1 MLLAFERL
9 RPLVSGGLLPSSEET
24 VVDRVRDLE
33 VEVAIR
39 CARERLRVGGR
50 LRLVDGKV
58 PDAEADELV
67 VDGGLHGRDRSRGR
81 NPRLL
86 LLLRMNEPT

>member
-1 MLLAFERL
+1 MLLAFESF
-9 RPLVSGGLLPSSEET
+9 RPLVSSGLLPSLEET
-24 VVDRVRDLE
+24 VVDRVRDFE

-39 CARERLRVGGR
+39 CARERLGVGGK

-67 VDGGLHGRDRSRGR
+67 VDGGLHDRYRSRGR

-86 LLLRMNEPT
+86 LLLRVDEPT